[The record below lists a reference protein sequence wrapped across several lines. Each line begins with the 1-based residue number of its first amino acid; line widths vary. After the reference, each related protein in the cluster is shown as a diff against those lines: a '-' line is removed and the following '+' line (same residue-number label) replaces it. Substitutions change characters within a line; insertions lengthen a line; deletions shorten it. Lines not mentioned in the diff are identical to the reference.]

1 MQPRRLH
8 LVQARLGQKVQGYR
22 QMATDAQWLRPEILR
37 PRSHRL
43 SVSGNDRKKT
53 SNVAPEQC
61 AAPAIRTCDKAAP
74 HARKPGSPT
83 ENAPGFHA
91 RRGSHANW
99 SRLVRWPRP
108 TPAAPVPAPVEG
120 EAPAPAA
127 KEPAAPIAPPAPTT
141 FTIGVT
147 DLCFNATN
155 AIFGR
160 QLKTTDGHI
169 VSLAYW
175 QEKESVSNDELPYFD
190 NK

>member
-1 MQPRRLH
+1 
-8 LVQARLGQKVQGYR
+8 
-22 QMATDAQWLRPEILR
+22 
-37 PRSHRL
+37 
-43 SVSGNDRKKT
+43 
-53 SNVAPEQC
+53 
-61 AAPAIRTCDKAAP
+61 
-74 HARKPGSPT
+74 
-83 ENAPGFHA
+83 
-91 RRGSHANW
+91 
-99 SRLVRWPRP
+99 
-108 TPAAPVPAPVEG
+108 
-120 EAPAPAA
+120 
-127 KEPAAPIAPPAPTT
+127 TT

>member
-1 MQPRRLH
+1 MAINKNHEFEDLGTSKCAIVEKNASPER
-8 LVQARLGQKVQGYR
+8 VQFL
-22 QMATDAQWLRPEILR
+22 
-37 PRSHRL
+37 
-43 SVSGNDRKKT
+43 KT
-53 SNVAPEQC
+53 LLEFNKYEVVVVDSPAP
-61 AAPAIRTCDKAAP
+61 KAA
-74 HARKPGSPT
+74 
-83 ENAPGFHA
+83 
-91 RRGSHANW
+91 
-99 SRLVRWPRP
+99 
-108 TPAAPVPAPVEG
+108 PAAPVAAPVEG
-120 EAPAPAA
+120 EAPAAPAP
-127 KEPAAPIAPPAPTT
+127 EAPIAPAAPTT

>member
-1 MQPRRLH
+1 MAINKNHEFEDLGTSKCAIVEKNASAER
-8 LVQARLGQKVQGYR
+8 VQFL
-22 QMATDAQWLRPEILR
+22 
-37 PRSHRL
+37 
-43 SVSGNDRKKT
+43 KT
-53 SNVAPEQC
+53 LLEFNKYEVVVVDSPAP
-61 AAPAIRTCDKAAP
+61 KAA
-74 HARKPGSPT
+74 
-83 ENAPGFHA
+83 
-91 RRGSHANW
+91 
-99 SRLVRWPRP
+99 
-108 TPAAPVPAPVEG
+108 PAAPVAPVAAPVEG
-120 EAPAPAA
+120 EAPAAPA
-127 KEPAAPIAPPAPTT
+127 PADPIAPPAPTT

>member
-1 MQPRRLH
+1 MAINKNHEFEDLGTSKCAIVEKNASAER
-8 LVQARLGQKVQGYR
+8 VQFL
-22 QMATDAQWLRPEILR
+22 
-37 PRSHRL
+37 
-43 SVSGNDRKKT
+43 KT
-53 SNVAPEQC
+53 LLEFNKYEVVVVDSPAP
-61 AAPAIRTCDKAAP
+61 KAA
-74 HARKPGSPT
+74 
-83 ENAPGFHA
+83 
-91 RRGSHANW
+91 
-99 SRLVRWPRP
+99 
-108 TPAAPVPAPVEG
+108 PAAPVAVPVEG

-127 KEPAAPIAPPAPTT
+127 PAAPIAPPAPTT

-175 QEKESVSNDELPYFD
+175 QEKESVSNDEIPYFE

>member
-1 MQPRRLH
+1 MAINKNHEFEDLGTSKCAIVEKNASAER
-8 LVQARLGQKVQGYR
+8 VQFL
-22 QMATDAQWLRPEILR
+22 
-37 PRSHRL
+37 
-43 SVSGNDRKKT
+43 KT
-53 SNVAPEQC
+53 LLEFNKYEVVVIDSPAP
-61 AAPAIRTCDKAAP
+61 KAA
-74 HARKPGSPT
+74 
-83 ENAPGFHA
+83 
-91 RRGSHANW
+91 
-99 SRLVRWPRP
+99 
-108 TPAAPVPAPVEG
+108 PAAPVAVPVEG
-120 EAPAPAA
+120 EAPAPPA
-127 KEPAAPIAPPAPTT
+127 PAAPAPPPAPTT